1 MDPIKVAI
9 AGGGVAL
16 AIGGG
21 IGISMISSSPWTLEQ
36 ALDNDKI
43 AQSEKT
49 NYTDGSKLSV
59 FGDNKKVLVADIE
72 ENESWWN
79 ARYKEKLEK
88 LKDKTTNRASSS
100 EFLAVNKGYSSD
112 EGDVLT
118 ALNKV
123 CDASYKKEKTEFNG
137 AEGSSNKVKY
147 REDIGKFCTLKGT
160 EVLQIE

>member
-1 MDPIKVAI
+1 MDSIKVAI

-36 ALDNDKI
+36 ALESDKI
-43 AQSEKT
+43 TSQKESYVGE
-49 NYTDGSKLSV
+49 NKLFNV
-59 FGDNKKVLVADIE
+59 GNNKRVLVANVQ

-79 ARYKEKLEK
+79 ARYKEKLEN
-88 LKDKTTNRASSS
+88 LEGQAINRASSS
-100 EFLAVNKGYSSD
+100 EFRAVNKGYSSD
-112 EGDVLT
+112 EGDVLA

-123 CDASYKKEKTEFNG
+123 CDTSYKKEKTEFNG
-137 AEGSSNKVKY
+137 AGDSSNRAKY